1 MITQSTFKI
10 IQILLSEQ
18 VLYRWRRTKQ
28 ETICRLDLVS
38 SIIVPMQCYIHMR
51 LMTLSGFWFLSFQP
65 NYGDQSG
72 MGVMSSGLGLGYD
85 RGQYTSGHGPPH
97 GMLRQKSIGE
107 AVCFFRLPLCPPVRL
122 SSGPV
127 EVCAVLTCL
136 SVAKNVLSVALN
148 SKLWH
153 FICRKKRYLFVLYY
167 F

>member
-1 MITQSTFKI
+1 
-10 IQILLSEQ
+10 
-18 VLYRWRRTKQ
+18 
-28 ETICRLDLVS
+28 
-38 SIIVPMQCYIHMR
+38 
-51 LMTLSGFWFLSFQP
+51 
-65 NYGDQSG
+65 
-72 MGVMSSGLGLGYD
+72 MSSGLGLGYD

-148 SKLWH
+148 YVH
-153 FICRKKRYLFVLYY
+153 FICRKKKIFVCLILFLTVLVVLK
-167 F
+167 

>member
-1 MITQSTFKI
+1 
-10 IQILLSEQ
+10 
-18 VLYRWRRTKQ
+18 
-28 ETICRLDLVS
+28 
-38 SIIVPMQCYIHMR
+38 
-51 LMTLSGFWFLSFQP
+51 
-65 NYGDQSG
+65 

-107 AVCFFRLPLCPPVRL
+107 AVCFFRLPLSPPVRL

-148 SKLWH
+148 SVH
-153 FICRKKRYLFVLYY
+153 FICRKKDICLSYTISNSAGSAEVVLVTYI
-167 F
+167 FLSL